1 MEGKPHYII
10 KTSIYFSNAGSA
22 DPLLNTICA
31 RFVERLVTLHVLSD
45 VIERG
50 DQRFAQKDSEAG

>member
-31 RFVERLVTLHVLSD
+31 RFVERLVTLYVLSD
-45 VIERG
+45 VIG
-50 DQRFAQKDSEAG
+50 